1 MTNSKSKSEENEPL
15 MYIVQPNA
23 KQNQRSMQYYF
34 SSKQQD
40 NKGIEKEHVLK
51 EEPSFSSIQEVNEPE
66 VEKVEEIKQEEDIE
80 IKKEIKQEKDIGI
93 KKEIKQEKD
102 IGIKK
107 EIKQEKDI
115 GIKKGIKQEKDIGI
129 KKEIK
134 QEKDIGIKKEIK
146 QEKGVEHSIVPVN
159 IPQSETQKPNKM
171 FQSMTIKEKIEFL
184 CSFPAHMSQPIC
196 EIVCQNQKYIGTI
209 LELKEGSLYVSIP
222 PNKEKKVLTFND
234 IQTISIIKI

>member
-15 MYIVQPNA
+15 MYIVQPSA
-23 KQNQRSMQYYF
+23 TQNQRSMQYYF

-40 NKGIEKEHVLK
+40 NKEIKKEYVLK

-66 VEKVEEIKQEEDIE
+66 VEKVEEIKQEKDVGIKQE
-80 IKKEIKQEKDIGI
+80 IKREKDVGIRQEIKQEKDVEIRQ
-93 KKEIKQEKD
+93 EIKQEKV
-102 IGIKK
+102 
-107 EIKQEKDI
+107 
-115 GIKKGIKQEKDIGI
+115 
-129 KKEIK
+129 
-134 QEKDIGIKKEIK
+134 
-146 QEKGVEHSIVPVN
+146 VEHSIIPVN
-159 IPQSETQKPNKM
+159 IPQSETKKPNKM

-196 EIVCQNQKYIGTI
+196 EILCQNQKYIGTI

>member
-40 NKGIEKEHVLK
+40 NKEIKKEHVLK

-80 IKKEIKQEKDIGI
+80 
-93 KKEIKQEKD
+93 
-102 IGIKK
+102 
-107 EIKQEKDI
+107 
-115 GIKKGIKQEKDIGI
+115 I

>member
-23 KQNQRSMQYYF
+23 TQNQRSMQYYF

-66 VEKVEEIKQEEDIE
+66 VEKVEEIKQE
-80 IKKEIKQEKDIGI
+80 KDIGI

-102 IGIKK
+102 VEIKKEIKQGIKQEKDVGIKKEIMQGIKQEKDVGIKK
-107 EIKQEKDI
+107 EIKQEKD
-115 GIKKGIKQEKDIGI
+115 
-129 KKEIK
+129 
-134 QEKDIGIKKEIK
+134 
-146 QEKGVEHSIVPVN
+146 VEHSIVPVN
-159 IPQSETQKPNKM
+159 IPQSETKKPNKM

-196 EIVCQNQKYIGTI
+196 EITCQNQKYIGTI

>member
-40 NKGIEKEHVLK
+40 NKEIKKEHVLK

-80 IKKEIKQEKDIGI
+80 IKKE
-93 KKEIKQEKD
+93 
-102 IGIKK
+102 
-107 EIKQEKDI
+107 
-115 GIKKGIKQEKDIGI
+115 IKQEKDIGI

>member
-1 MTNSKSKSEENEPL
+1 MTNSKSKPEENEPL

-23 KQNQRSMQYYF
+23 TQNQRSMQYYF

-40 NKGIEKEHVLK
+40 NKEIKKEHVLK

-66 VEKVEEIKQEEDIE
+66 VEKVEEIKQGNDIEIKKE
-80 IKKEIKQEKDIGI
+80 IKKEIKQEKDVEI

-102 IGIKK
+102 V
-107 EIKQEKDI
+107 ET
-115 GIKKGIKQEKDIGI
+115 
-129 KKEIK
+129 
-134 QEKDIGIKKEIK
+134 KKEIK

-159 IPQSETQKPNKM
+159 IPQSETKKPNKM
-171 FQSMTIKEKIEFL
+171 FQSMTVKEKIEFL

-196 EIVCQNQKYIGTI
+196 EIACQNQKYIGTI

>member
-66 VEKVEEIKQEEDIE
+66 VEKVEEIKQE
-80 IKKEIKQEKDIGI
+80 KEE
-93 KKEIKQEKD
+93 
-102 IGIKK
+102 
-107 EIKQEKDI
+107 
-115 GIKKGIKQEKDIGI
+115 
-129 KKEIK
+129 
-134 QEKDIGIKKEIK
+134 
-146 QEKGVEHSIVPVN
+146 EHSIVPVN

-184 CSFPAHMSQPIC
+184 CSFPPHMSQPIC
-196 EIVCQNQKYIGTI
+196 EIACQNQKYIGTI

-222 PNKEKKVLTFND
+222 PNKEKTVLTFND

>member
-23 KQNQRSMQYYF
+23 TQNQRSMQYYF

-107 EIKQEKDI
+107 
-115 GIKKGIKQEKDIGI
+115 GIKQEKDIGI
-129 KKEIK
+129 KNVIK

>member
-15 MYIVQPNA
+15 MYIIQPNA
-23 KQNQRSMQYYF
+23 TQNQRSMQYYF

-40 NKGIEKEHVLK
+40 NKEIKKEYVLK

-66 VEKVEEIKQEEDIE
+66 VEKVEEIKQEKDVG
-80 IKKEIKQEKDIGI
+80 IKQEIKQEKDVGI
-93 KKEIKQEKD
+93 KQEIKREKDVEIRQEIKQEKV
-102 IGIKK
+102 
-107 EIKQEKDI
+107 
-115 GIKKGIKQEKDIGI
+115 
-129 KKEIK
+129 
-134 QEKDIGIKKEIK
+134 
-146 QEKGVEHSIVPVN
+146 VEHSIIPVN
-159 IPQSETQKPNKM
+159 IPQSETKKPNKM

-196 EIVCQNQKYIGTI
+196 EILCQNQKYIGTI

>member
-40 NKGIEKEHVLK
+40 NKEIKKEHVLK

-107 EIKQEKDI
+107 EIKQEKD
-115 GIKKGIKQEKDIGI
+115 
-129 KKEIK
+129 
-134 QEKDIGIKKEIK
+134 
-146 QEKGVEHSIVPVN
+146 
-159 IPQSETQKPNKM
+159 
-171 FQSMTIKEKIEFL
+171 
-184 CSFPAHMSQPIC
+184 
-196 EIVCQNQKYIGTI
+196 
-209 LELKEGSLYVSIP
+209 
-222 PNKEKKVLTFND
+222 
-234 IQTISIIKI
+234 

>member
-40 NKGIEKEHVLK
+40 NKEIKKEHVLK

-93 KKEIKQEKD
+93 KKE
-102 IGIKK
+102 
-107 EIKQEKDI
+107 
-115 GIKKGIKQEKDIGI
+115 IKQEKDIGI

>member
-66 VEKVEEIKQEEDIE
+66 VEKVE
-80 IKKEIKQEKDIGI
+80 
-93 KKEIKQEKD
+93 
-102 IGIKK
+102 
-107 EIKQEKDI
+107 
-115 GIKKGIKQEKDIGI
+115 
-129 KKEIK
+129 
-134 QEKDIGIKKEIK
+134 EIK

>member
-23 KQNQRSMQYYF
+23 TQNQRSMQYYF

>member
-15 MYIVQPNA
+15 MYIIQPNA
-23 KQNQRSMQYYF
+23 TQNQRSMQYYF

-40 NKGIEKEHVLK
+40 NKEIKKEYVLK

-66 VEKVEEIKQEEDIE
+66 VEKVEEIKQEEDIK
-80 IKKEIKQEKDIGI
+80 IKKEIKQEEDIEI
-93 KKEIKQEKD
+93 KKE
-102 IGIKK
+102 
-107 EIKQEKDI
+107 
-115 GIKKGIKQEKDIGI
+115 IKQEKDIGI

-159 IPQSETQKPNKM
+159 IPQSETKKPNKM

-196 EIVCQNQKYIGTI
+196 EILYQNQKYIGTI

>member
-15 MYIVQPNA
+15 MYIIQPNA
-23 KQNQRSMQYYF
+23 TQNQRSMQYYF

-40 NKGIEKEHVLK
+40 NKEIKKEYVLK

-66 VEKVEEIKQEEDIE
+66 VEKVEEIKQEKDVG
-80 IKKEIKQEKDIGI
+80 IKQEIKQEKDVGI
-93 KKEIKQEKD
+93 KQEIKQEKD
-102 IGIKK
+102 VGIKQEIK
-107 EIKQEKDI
+107 REKDVEIRQEIKQEKV
-115 GIKKGIKQEKDIGI
+115 
-129 KKEIK
+129 
-134 QEKDIGIKKEIK
+134 
-146 QEKGVEHSIVPVN
+146 VEHSIIPVN
-159 IPQSETQKPNKM
+159 IPQSETKKPNKM

-196 EIVCQNQKYIGTI
+196 EILCQNQKYIGTI
-209 LELKEGSLYVSIP
+209 LELKEGNLYVSIP

>member
-15 MYIVQPNA
+15 MYIVQPSA
-23 KQNQRSMQYYF
+23 TQNQRSMQYYF

-40 NKGIEKEHVLK
+40 NKEIKKEHVLK

-66 VEKVEEIKQEEDIE
+66 VEKVEEIKKEIKQEKVEE
-80 IKKEIKQEKDIGI
+80 IKKEIKQGIKQEKDVGI

-102 IGIKK
+102 
-107 EIKQEKDI
+107 
-115 GIKKGIKQEKDIGI
+115 
-129 KKEIK
+129 
-134 QEKDIGIKKEIK
+134 
-146 QEKGVEHSIVPVN
+146 VEHSIVPVN
-159 IPQSETQKPNKM
+159 IPQSETKKPNKM

-196 EIVCQNQKYIGTI
+196 EITCQNQKYIGTI

-234 IQTISIIKI
+234 IQIISIIKI

>member
-107 EIKQEKDI
+107 
-115 GIKKGIKQEKDIGI
+115 G
-129 KKEIK
+129 IK

>member
-15 MYIVQPNA
+15 MYIVQPSA
-23 KQNQRSMQYYF
+23 TQNQRSMQYYF

-40 NKGIEKEHVLK
+40 NKEIKKEYVLK

-66 VEKVEEIKQEEDIE
+66 VEKVEEIKQEKDVGIKREKDVGIKQE
-80 IKKEIKQEKDIGI
+80 IKREKDVGIRQEIKQEKDVEIRQ
-93 KKEIKQEKD
+93 EIKQEKV
-102 IGIKK
+102 
-107 EIKQEKDI
+107 
-115 GIKKGIKQEKDIGI
+115 
-129 KKEIK
+129 
-134 QEKDIGIKKEIK
+134 
-146 QEKGVEHSIVPVN
+146 VEHSIIPVN
-159 IPQSETQKPNKM
+159 IPQSETKMPNKM

>member
-15 MYIVQPNA
+15 MYIVQPSA
-23 KQNQRSMQYYF
+23 TQNQRSMQYYF

-40 NKGIEKEHVLK
+40 NKEIKKEYVLK

-66 VEKVEEIKQEEDIE
+66 VEKVEEIKQEEDIK
-80 IKKEIKQEKDIGI
+80 IKKEIKQEEDI
-93 KKEIKQEKD
+93 E
-102 IGIKK
+102 
-107 EIKQEKDI
+107 
-115 GIKKGIKQEKDIGI
+115 I

-159 IPQSETQKPNKM
+159 IPQSETKKPNKM

>member
-40 NKGIEKEHVLK
+40 NKEIKKEHVLK

-66 VEKVEEIKQEEDIE
+66 VEKVEEIKQEEDI
-80 IKKEIKQEKDIGI
+80 GI

-102 IGIKK
+102 I
-107 EIKQEKDI
+107 E
-115 GIKKGIKQEKDIGI
+115 I

-146 QEKGVEHSIVPVN
+146 QEKGVEHSIIPVN
-159 IPQSETQKPNKM
+159 IPQSETKKPNKM

-196 EIVCQNQKYIGTI
+196 EILCQNQKYIGTI

>member
-23 KQNQRSMQYYF
+23 TQNQRSMQYYF

-66 VEKVEEIKQEEDIE
+66 VEKVEEIKQE
-80 IKKEIKQEKDIGI
+80 KDIGI

-102 IGIKK
+102 VEIKKEIKQGIKQEKDVGIKKEIKQGIKQEKDVGIKK
-107 EIKQEKDI
+107 EIKQEKD
-115 GIKKGIKQEKDIGI
+115 
-129 KKEIK
+129 
-134 QEKDIGIKKEIK
+134 
-146 QEKGVEHSIVPVN
+146 VEHSIVPVN
-159 IPQSETQKPNKM
+159 IPQSETKKPNKM

-196 EIVCQNQKYIGTI
+196 EITCQNQKYIGTI

>member
-15 MYIVQPNA
+15 MYIVQPSA
-23 KQNQRSMQYYF
+23 TQNQRSMQYYF

-40 NKGIEKEHVLK
+40 NKEIKKEYVLK

-66 VEKVEEIKQEEDIE
+66 VEKVEEIKQEEDIK
-80 IKKEIKQEKDIGI
+80 IKKEIKQEEDI
-93 KKEIKQEKD
+93 E
-102 IGIKK
+102 
-107 EIKQEKDI
+107 
-115 GIKKGIKQEKDIGI
+115 I

-159 IPQSETQKPNKM
+159 IPQSETKKPNKM

-196 EIVCQNQKYIGTI
+196 EILCQNQKYIGTI

>member
-23 KQNQRSMQYYF
+23 TQNQRSMQYYF

-107 EIKQEKDI
+107 
-115 GIKKGIKQEKDIGI
+115 G
-129 KKEIK
+129 IK

>member
-15 MYIVQPNA
+15 MYIIQPNA
-23 KQNQRSMQYYF
+23 TQNQRSMQYYF

-40 NKGIEKEHVLK
+40 NKEIKKEYVLK

-66 VEKVEEIKQEEDIE
+66 VEKVEEIKQEKDVG
-80 IKKEIKQEKDIGI
+80 IKQEIKQEKDVGI
-93 KKEIKQEKD
+93 KQEIKREKDVEIRQEIKREKDVGIKQEIKREKDVEIRQEIKQEKD
-102 IGIKK
+102 
-107 EIKQEKDI
+107 
-115 GIKKGIKQEKDIGI
+115 
-129 KKEIK
+129 
-134 QEKDIGIKKEIK
+134 
-146 QEKGVEHSIVPVN
+146 VEHSIIPVN
-159 IPQSETQKPNKM
+159 IPQSETKKPNKM

-196 EIVCQNQKYIGTI
+196 EILCQNQKYIGTI

>member
-15 MYIVQPNA
+15 MYIIQPNA
-23 KQNQRSMQYYF
+23 TQNQRSMQYYF

-40 NKGIEKEHVLK
+40 NKEIKKEYVLK

-66 VEKVEEIKQEEDIE
+66 VEKVEEIKQEKDVG
-80 IKKEIKQEKDIGI
+80 IKQEIKQEKDVGI
-93 KKEIKQEKD
+93 KQEIKREKDVGIKQEIKREKDVGIKQEIKREKDVEIRQEIKQEKV
-102 IGIKK
+102 
-107 EIKQEKDI
+107 
-115 GIKKGIKQEKDIGI
+115 
-129 KKEIK
+129 
-134 QEKDIGIKKEIK
+134 
-146 QEKGVEHSIVPVN
+146 VEHSIIPVN
-159 IPQSETQKPNKM
+159 IPQSETKKPNKM

-196 EIVCQNQKYIGTI
+196 EILCQNQKYIGTI
-209 LELKEGSLYVSIP
+209 LELKEGNLYVSIP

>member
-23 KQNQRSMQYYF
+23 TQNQRSMQYYF

-66 VEKVEEIKQEEDIE
+66 VEKVE
-80 IKKEIKQEKDIGI
+80 
-93 KKEIKQEKD
+93 EIKQEKD

>member
-40 NKGIEKEHVLK
+40 NKEIKKEHVLK

-66 VEKVEEIKQEEDIE
+66 VEKVEE
-80 IKKEIKQEKDIGI
+80 
-93 KKEIKQEKD
+93 
-102 IGIKK
+102 
-107 EIKQEKDI
+107 
-115 GIKKGIKQEKDIGI
+115 IKQEKDIGI

>member
-15 MYIVQPNA
+15 MYIIQPNA
-23 KQNQRSMQYYF
+23 TQNQRSMQYYF

-40 NKGIEKEHVLK
+40 NKEIKKEYVLK

-66 VEKVEEIKQEEDIE
+66 VEKVEEIKQEKDVG
-80 IKKEIKQEKDIGI
+80 IKQEIKQEKDVGI
-93 KKEIKQEKD
+93 KQEIKQEKD
-102 IGIKK
+102 VGIKQEIK
-107 EIKQEKDI
+107 REKDVGIKQEIKREKDVGIKQEIKREKDVEIRQEIKQEKV
-115 GIKKGIKQEKDIGI
+115 
-129 KKEIK
+129 
-134 QEKDIGIKKEIK
+134 
-146 QEKGVEHSIVPVN
+146 VEHSIIPVN
-159 IPQSETQKPNKM
+159 IPQSETKKPNKM

-196 EIVCQNQKYIGTI
+196 EILCQNQKYIGTI
-209 LELKEGSLYVSIP
+209 LELKEGNLYVSIP

>member
-15 MYIVQPNA
+15 MYIIQPNA
-23 KQNQRSMQYYF
+23 TQNQRSMQYYF

-40 NKGIEKEHVLK
+40 NKEIKKEYVLK

-66 VEKVEEIKQEEDIE
+66 VEKVEEIKQEKDVG
-80 IKKEIKQEKDIGI
+80 IKQEIKQEKDVGI
-93 KKEIKQEKD
+93 KQEIKQEKD
-102 IGIKK
+102 VGIKQEIK
-107 EIKQEKDI
+107 REKDVGIKQEIKREKDVEIRQEIKQEKV
-115 GIKKGIKQEKDIGI
+115 
-129 KKEIK
+129 
-134 QEKDIGIKKEIK
+134 
-146 QEKGVEHSIVPVN
+146 VEHSIIPVN
-159 IPQSETQKPNKM
+159 IPQSETKKPNKM

-196 EIVCQNQKYIGTI
+196 EILCQNQKYIGTI
-209 LELKEGSLYVSIP
+209 LELKEGNLYVSIP

>member
-15 MYIVQPNA
+15 MYIIQPNA
-23 KQNQRSMQYYF
+23 TQNQRSMQYYF

-40 NKGIEKEHVLK
+40 NKEIKKEYVLK

-66 VEKVEEIKQEEDIE
+66 VEKVEEIKQEKDVG
-80 IKKEIKQEKDIGI
+80 IKQEIKQEKDVGI
-93 KKEIKQEKD
+93 KQEIKQEKD
-102 IGIKK
+102 VGIKQ
-107 EIKQEKDI
+107 EIKQEKDV
-115 GIKKGIKQEKDIGI
+115 GIKQEI
-129 KKEIK
+129 KR
-134 QEKDIGIKKEIK
+134 EKV
-146 QEKGVEHSIVPVN
+146 VEHSIIPVN
-159 IPQSETQKPNKM
+159 IPQSETKKPNKM

-196 EIVCQNQKYIGTI
+196 EILCQNQKYIGTI
-209 LELKEGSLYVSIP
+209 LELKEGNLYVSIP

>member
-23 KQNQRSMQYYF
+23 TQNQRSMQYYF

-80 IKKEIKQEKDIGI
+80 IKKEIKQEKDIVI
-93 KKEIKQEKD
+93 KKV
-102 IGIKK
+102 
-107 EIKQEKDI
+107 
-115 GIKKGIKQEKDIGI
+115 IKQEKDIGI

>member
-23 KQNQRSMQYYF
+23 TQNQRSMQYYF
-34 SSKQQD
+34 SSKEED
-40 NKGIEKEHVLK
+40 NKEIKKEYVLK

-66 VEKVEEIKQEEDIE
+66 VEKVEEIKQEKDVGIKQE
-80 IKKEIKQEKDIGI
+80 IKREKGVGIKQEIKREKDVGIKQEIKREKDVEIRQEIKQEKV
-93 KKEIKQEKD
+93 
-102 IGIKK
+102 
-107 EIKQEKDI
+107 
-115 GIKKGIKQEKDIGI
+115 
-129 KKEIK
+129 
-134 QEKDIGIKKEIK
+134 
-146 QEKGVEHSIVPVN
+146 VEHSIIPVN
-159 IPQSETQKPNKM
+159 IPQSETKMPNKM

>member
-23 KQNQRSMQYYF
+23 TQNQRSMQYYF

-40 NKGIEKEHVLK
+40 DKEIKKEYVLK

-66 VEKVEEIKQEEDIE
+66 VEKVEEIKREKDVG
-80 IKKEIKQEKDIGI
+80 IKQEIKQEKVVGI
-93 KKEIKQEKD
+93 KQEIKREKDVGIKQEIKREKDVGIKQEIKQEKV
-102 IGIKK
+102 
-107 EIKQEKDI
+107 
-115 GIKKGIKQEKDIGI
+115 
-129 KKEIK
+129 
-134 QEKDIGIKKEIK
+134 
-146 QEKGVEHSIVPVN
+146 VEHSIIPVN
-159 IPQSETQKPNKM
+159 IPQSETKMPNKM

>member
-15 MYIVQPNA
+15 MYIIQPNA
-23 KQNQRSMQYYF
+23 TQNQRSMQYYF

-40 NKGIEKEHVLK
+40 NKEIKKEYVLK

-66 VEKVEEIKQEEDIE
+66 VEKVEEIKQEKDVG
-80 IKKEIKQEKDIGI
+80 IKQEIKQEKDVGI
-93 KKEIKQEKD
+93 KQEIKQEKV
-102 IGIKK
+102 
-107 EIKQEKDI
+107 
-115 GIKKGIKQEKDIGI
+115 
-129 KKEIK
+129 
-134 QEKDIGIKKEIK
+134 
-146 QEKGVEHSIVPVN
+146 VEHSIIPVN
-159 IPQSETQKPNKM
+159 IPQSETKKPNKM

-196 EIVCQNQKYIGTI
+196 EILCQNQKYIGTI
-209 LELKEGSLYVSIP
+209 LELKEGNLYVSIP

>member
-23 KQNQRSMQYYF
+23 TQNQRSMQYYF

-40 NKGIEKEHVLK
+40 NKEIKKEHVLK

-66 VEKVEEIKQEEDIE
+66 VEKVEEIKQEKDVGIKQE
-80 IKKEIKQEKDIGI
+80 IKREKDVEIRQEIKQEKV
-93 KKEIKQEKD
+93 
-102 IGIKK
+102 
-107 EIKQEKDI
+107 
-115 GIKKGIKQEKDIGI
+115 
-129 KKEIK
+129 
-134 QEKDIGIKKEIK
+134 
-146 QEKGVEHSIVPVN
+146 VEHSIIPVN
-159 IPQSETQKPNKM
+159 IPQSETKKPNKM

-196 EIVCQNQKYIGTI
+196 EILCQNQKYIGTI
-209 LELKEGSLYVSIP
+209 LELKEGNLYVSIP

>member
-80 IKKEIKQEKDIGI
+80 IKKE
-93 KKEIKQEKD
+93 
-102 IGIKK
+102 
-107 EIKQEKDI
+107 
-115 GIKKGIKQEKDIGI
+115 IKQEKDIGI

>member
-23 KQNQRSMQYYF
+23 TQNQRSMQYYF

-51 EEPSFSSIQEVNEPE
+51 EEPSFSSIQEINEPE
-66 VEKVEEIKQEEDIE
+66 VEKVE
-80 IKKEIKQEKDIGI
+80 EIKQEKDIGI

-102 IGIKK
+102 VEIKK
-107 EIKQEKDI
+107 EIKQ
-115 GIKKGIKQEKDIGI
+115 GIKQEKDV
-129 KKEIK
+129 EIK
-134 QEKDIGIKKEIK
+134 QEKDVGIKKEIK

-159 IPQSETQKPNKM
+159 IPQSETKKPNKM

-222 PNKEKKVLTFND
+222 PNREKKVLTFND

>member
-15 MYIVQPNA
+15 MYIIQPNA
-23 KQNQRSMQYYF
+23 TQNQRSMQYYF

-40 NKGIEKEHVLK
+40 NKEIKKEYVLK

-66 VEKVEEIKQEEDIE
+66 VEKVEEIKQEKDVG
-80 IKKEIKQEKDIGI
+80 IKQEIKQEKDVGI
-93 KKEIKQEKD
+93 KQEIKQEKD
-102 IGIKK
+102 V
-107 EIKQEKDI
+107 
-115 GIKKGIKQEKDIGI
+115 GIKQEIKREKDVG
-129 KKEIK
+129 IK
-134 QEKDIGIKKEIK
+134 QEIKR
-146 QEKGVEHSIVPVN
+146 EKVVEHSIIPVN
-159 IPQSETQKPNKM
+159 IPQSETKKPNKM

-196 EIVCQNQKYIGTI
+196 EILCQNQKYIGTI
-209 LELKEGSLYVSIP
+209 LELKEGNLYVSIP